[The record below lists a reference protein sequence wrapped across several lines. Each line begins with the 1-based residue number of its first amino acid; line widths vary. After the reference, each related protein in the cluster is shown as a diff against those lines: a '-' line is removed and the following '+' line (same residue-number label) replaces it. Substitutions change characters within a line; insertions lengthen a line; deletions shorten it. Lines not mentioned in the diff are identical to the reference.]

1 MTAGV
6 FPHGNSAASSSRNY
20 VQTQPHVI
28 RDIQQASGSA
38 RSIYQNLVLSGPA
51 SISQQTT
58 ATPRNMEQVRNTQKG
73 QRNRCRLTRD
83 ALYKLHEFAADS
95 DFINKIVTHPDL
107 HIIMYSRAA
116 IDLFIDLSSRNE
128 DHPVQTLSYDNILLL
143 ITVEGTWCTG
153 SVRPAV
159 GYVTRPL
166 SVNGRRERRRVLT
179 WAESACKTARDDLYS
194 SHEAVAG
201 LGVSVALVVD
211 VRI

>member
-38 RSIYQNLVLSGPA
+38 RSIYQNLVLNGPA

-159 GYVTRPL
+159 RHAAVVRQWSP
-166 SVNGRRERRRVLT
+166 RE
-179 WAESACKTARDDLYS
+179 TARSNVGGISMQDG
-194 SHEAVAG
+194 A
-201 LGVSVALVVD
+201 
-211 VRI
+211 